1 MVVLQPEYIFR
12 DISSIEVK
20 NQFRS
25 SFLDTRI
32 FREGIYEAN
41 RLIDQI
47 AEFEVNIFEILGMRN
62 LSAFMGEIFARSIA
76 KTSSGL
82 FVSNPHQ
89 DGYPDLLL
97 LDDVGRLEYE
107 RVAGRMQ
114 EKLPFSPF
122 RTGGIEIKATC
133 GAVPSPTVLARKG
146 LRKPDIGDQRVELLS
161 GYDWKAHHRETNNLL
176 GILWDFIQGVPVI
189 VAVFYSSDLEEEDW
203 GKIVQPREGGGR
215 TTSVSIMTKV
225 GIRKMYDGWLCAID
239 DDRYLHY
246 LDRKN
251 QGEEFARASS
261 F

>member
-1 MVVLQPEYIFR
+1 MSVIQPEYIFR
-12 DISSIEVK
+12 DLPFIQVK
-20 NQFRS
+20 NQFRT
-25 SFLDTRI
+25 FTLDTRI

-47 AEFEVNIFEILGMRN
+47 SAFEVNIFEILGMRN

-82 FVSNPHQ
+82 FLPNPHQ

-97 LDDVGRLEYE
+97 LDDEGRREYE
-107 RVAGRMQ
+107 SVSQRLQ

-133 GAVPSPTVLARKG
+133 GATPSPSVLARKG

-203 GKIVQPREGGGR
+203 GKIVQPKEGGGR

-225 GIRKMYDGWLCAID
+225 GIRKMYDGWLCVVD
-239 DDRYLHY
+239 DDRYLRY
-246 LDRKN
+246 LDKKN
-251 QGEEFARASS
+251 QGSEFATVAR